1 MFSVLIQLFILF
13 KSNNGVVEQIKL
25 KCDARSAQKNAIE
38 IPENGLEVDWRP
50 GSEQDTEIEVWFIW

>member
-38 IPENGLEVDWRP
+38 IPENGLEVD
-50 GSEQDTEIEVWFIW
+50 